1 MSAVNPRISLDQWR
15 ALVAVVESGG
25 YAAAATQLH
34 KTQSS
39 VSYLV
44 QKIEQLLDVRLFTLE
59 GRRAKLTPHG
69 EVLYRRARA
78 LVDEAE
84 AIERAAQTLAAG
96 WEPELRIAADIV
108 FPTWILLRVFARF
121 AAERPQTRIQ
131 LYETVLG
138 GTDEALI
145 ERRVHLGINTSVPAG
160 FVGDALL
167 PMRFIAAANPDH
179 PLHKLGRPLT
189 HADLR
194 KHRHLVIRD
203 SGVTMTRDGGG
214 WRGSEQRWTFTAKA
228 TSIFAAGMGLGFA
241 WFPEETIRGDLERG
255 VLKPLPLREGA
266 ERLATA
272 YLILAEG
279 DAAGPGTRRMAE
291 LLRDEVGATCAA
303 EQRAAARP
311 RVELPATQPALPSP
325 RPAPTPTPRPAPTPA
340 TTPRTARKRAPAR
353 R

>member
-1 MSAVNPRISLDQWR
+1 MAPDPALNPRISLDQWR
-15 ALVAVVESGG
+15 ALVAVVEAGG
-25 YAAAATQLH
+25 YAQAAAQLH

-44 QKIEQLLDVRLFTLE
+44 QKIERLLDLKLFQIDGRKARLT
-59 GRRAKLTPHG
+59 AHG

-84 AIERAAQTLAAG
+84 GVERAAQTLAAG

-108 FPTWILLRVFARF
+108 FPTWILLRAFARF
-121 AAERPQTRIQ
+121 GAQRPQTRIQ

-138 GTDEALI
+138 GTDEALL
-145 ERRVHLGINTSVPAG
+145 ERRVHIGINTSVPAG

-167 PMRFIAAANPDH
+167 TMRFIAAAHPDH
-179 PLHKLGRPLT
+179 PLHRLGRPLT
-189 HADLR
+189 HRDLR
-194 KHRHLVIRD
+194 IHRHLVIRD
-203 SGVTMTRDGGG
+203 SGVSMTRQGGG
-214 WRGSEQRWTFTAKA
+214 WFGSEQRWTFTAKA

-266 ERLATA
+266 ERHATV

-279 DAAGPGTRRMAE
+279 DAAGPATR
-291 LLRDEVGATCAA
+291 LLTDILREEVRETCAA
-303 EQRAAARP
+303 EKAALQRPPAEAPQSAR
-311 RVELPATQPALPSP
+311 SG
-325 RPAPTPTPRPAPTPA
+325 
-340 TTPRTARKRAPAR
+340 ARAR
-353 R
+353 RPVRRS